1 MDGRNKKSRL
11 LLLGLIMAATGLVPP
26 ATASAQ
32 TVIKVAMVTPE
43 GSPWTNSLHRLA
55 EDVARRSGGAMTFQI
70 YAGGISGDET
80 DVLRKMQADRIH
92 AAGFSGVGLGFLV
105 PEIRILEAPLLYR
118 SYAEVDRVKNELAS
132 ELAERFK
139 EKGYI
144 LLGFAEAG
152 FVHFFSMEK
161 MTGPQGFKP
170 LKMWVWKGDPVAKN
184 SLEAFGIKTVPLNLT
199 DVNTGLETGMINA
212 FYAPPLAALQF
223 QWYASVRYMLDY
235 PMVNSTG
242 AFIIRKNI
250 FDTLSEENQRL
261 LREASGRFCDELVQI
276 ARKGNAEALEV
287 LSSAGIEFETPTA
300 DQIRLF
306 ETKAHR
312 IYEANIGSLYSR
324 ALFERVQNLLNGYR
338 RANSN

>member
-1 MDGRNKKSRL
+1 
-11 LLLGLIMAATGLVPP
+11 
-26 ATASAQ
+26 
-32 TVIKVAMVTPE
+32 
-43 GSPWTNSLHRLA
+43 
-55 EDVARRSGGAMTFQI
+55 
-70 YAGGISGDET
+70 
-80 DVLRKMQADRIH
+80 
-92 AAGFSGVGLGFLV
+92 
-105 PEIRILEAPLLYR
+105 
-118 SYAEVDRVKNELAS
+118 
-132 ELAERFK
+132 
-139 EKGYI
+139 
-144 LLGFAEAG
+144 
-152 FVHFFSMEK
+152 
-161 MTGPQGFKP
+161 
-170 LKMWVWKGDPVAKN
+170 
-184 SLEAFGIKTVPLNLT
+184 
-199 DVNTGLETGMINA
+199 
-212 FYAPPLAALQF
+212 
-223 QWYASVRYMLDY
+223 MLDY